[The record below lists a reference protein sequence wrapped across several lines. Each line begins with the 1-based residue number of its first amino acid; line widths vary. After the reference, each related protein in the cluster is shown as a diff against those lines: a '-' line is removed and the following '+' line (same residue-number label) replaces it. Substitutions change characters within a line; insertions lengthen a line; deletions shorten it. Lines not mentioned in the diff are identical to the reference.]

1 MKSRKLRIG
10 LTLFCIVVFSAVAA
24 STASAGGETAFTCVE
39 GGGTHNTDSHCT
51 PGSSG
56 NFGHVAIAVW
66 ESTQL
71 TLTATGN
78 QTIVFEVFGAEVEL
92 IGSGLKCE
100 GCMFNNFEG
109 LLSKS
114 VLGYGGRLVYTG
126 MSVAGTLGTN
136 CEVKDP
142 TTGAG
147 TVRTE
152 ELTFISLDWKAMRA
166 EPETGTEYMVIHFV
180 SKPGKICPIAG
191 TFTVEGDLGIG
202 LSGANFTLGTLRGEL
217 WTEGSPLLTSGTATA
232 AAGLTEGAH
241 HPVVLTAT

>member
-1 MKSRKLRIG
+1 MKSRKLRIA
-10 LTLFCIVVFSAVAA
+10 LTLLCIVVFSAVAA
-24 STASAGGETAFTCVE
+24 SIASAGGETAFTCVE
-39 GGGTHNTDSHCT
+39 GGGTHNTDSHCI

-56 NFGHVAIAVW
+56 SFGHAAIPVF

-78 QTIVFEVFGAEVEL
+78 QVILFELFGAKVEL

-109 LLSKS
+109 FLSMS
-114 VLGYGGRLVYTG
+114 VLGYGGRLVYTE
-126 MSVAGTLGTN
+126 MNAAGALGVN

-152 ELTFISLDWKAMRA
+152 ELIFISLDWKAMRA

-180 SKPGKICPIAG
+180 SKPGKVCPIAG
-191 TFTVEGDLGIG
+191 TFSVEGDVGIG

-217 WTEGSPLLTSGTATA
+217 WTEGSPVLTSGTATA
-232 AAGLTEGAH
+232 AAGLTGGEH